1 MPRAATKTFTKGH
14 SSRGPTQAY
23 YAVHIGKTKGIY
35 FTWPECEKQVKG
47 VIGAKYKKFPTL
59 PEAEEFVKNGPKV
72 YTKPPPKSAATS
84 SSSSSSSSTL
94 TSAAQKASS
103 SSSKATGTATTTNT
117 STTSSSSAATPS
129 AIAGGKSSFTRI
141 NGITVPTGSGD
152 TLVIYTDGSARG
164 NGKVGSQAGLG
175 VFFGVNDP
183 RNLSER
189 LQGEQTNQRAEIMAV
204 YRALQVCGSD
214 TVPVEIRSDSQYT
227 INIVTQWGE
236 NWMRN
241 NWRRSDGGQVLHRD
255 IIEPLLMF
263 IKRRP
268 GPIKWTHVRA
278 HIGTFGNEMADKLAN
293 AGALLPMP

>member
-1 MPRAATKTFTKGH
+1 MPRAATKTFTKGTH
-14 SSRGPTQAY
+14 ASRGTTQAF

-47 VIGAKYKKFPTL
+47 VIGAKFKKFPTL

-72 YTKPPPKSAATS
+72 YTKPPPKSATS
-84 SSSSSSSSTL
+84 
-94 TSAAQKASS
+94 TSK
-103 SSSKATGTATTTNT
+103 TTTT
-117 STTSSSSAATPS
+117 ASTTTTTTTTASLSSSSAAT
-129 AIAGGKSSFTRI
+129 GGASGTKASFTRI
-141 NGITVPTGSGD
+141 NGITVPSGSD

-164 NGKVGSQAGLG
+164 NGKAGSQAGLG

-214 TVPVEIRSDSQYT
+214 TIPVEIRSDSQYT
-227 INIVTQWGE
+227 INIVTQWGQ

-241 NWRRSDGGQVLHRD
+241 GWKRSDGGNVLHRD
-255 IIEPLLMF
+255 IIEPLLMM
-263 IKRRP
+263 IKNRP
-268 GPIKWTHVRA
+268 GPIKWFLIASKASHDNTKY
-278 HIGTFGNEMADKLAN
+278 EPKL
-293 AGALLPMP
+293 

>member
-1 MPRAATKTFTKGH
+1 MHKSILFLMPRAAAKTFTKGAH
-14 SSRGPTQAY
+14 ASRGPTQAF

-47 VIGAKYKKFPTL
+47 VIGAKFKKFPTL

-72 YTKPPPKSAATS
+72 YTKPPPKAAASTSKTTTTTTTTTATATTAS
-84 SSSSSSSSTL
+84 SSSSSS
-94 TSAAQKASS
+94 
-103 SSSKATGTATTTNT
+103 
-117 STTSSSSAATPS
+117 
-129 AIAGGKSSFTRI
+129 AIAGSASGVKSSFTRI
-141 NGITVPTGSGD
+141 NGITVPSGSD

-189 LQGEQTNQRAEIMAV
+189 LLGEQTNQRAEIMAV

-214 TVPVEIRSDSQYT
+214 TIPVEIRSDSQYT

-241 NWRRSDGGQVLHRD
+241 GWKRSDGGNVLHRD
-255 IIEPLLMF
+255 IIEPLLMM
-263 IKRRP
+263 IKNRP
-268 GPIKWTHVRA
+268 GPIKWVRTLSLF
-278 HIGTFGNEMADKLAN
+278 HSFDVVNCQRGIL
-293 AGALLPMP
+293 

>member
-1 MPRAATKTFTKGH
+1 MPRAASKSFIKGH
-14 SSRGPTQAY
+14 VSRGNAQAY

-72 YTKPPPKSAATS
+72 YTKPPPKSASNNS
-84 SSSSSSSSTL
+84 SANAPGANHKG
-94 TSAAQKASS
+94 SAAALLKA
-103 SSSKATGTATTTNT
+103 ATTTTTTLTAITTTT
-117 STTSSSSAATPS
+117 STSSVSLAST
-129 AIAGGKSSFTRI
+129 GKSSFTQI
-141 NGITVPTGSGD
+141 NGITVPSGSD

-164 NGKVGSQAGLG
+164 NGKLGSQAGLG

-214 TVPVEIRSDSQYT
+214 TIPVEIRSDSQYT

-241 NWRRSDGGQVLHRD
+241 GWKRSDGGQVLHRD
-255 IIEPLLMF
+255 IIEPLLML
-263 IKRRP
+263 IKNRP
-268 GPIKWTHVRA
+268 GPIKWTHVRS

-293 AGALLPMP
+293 AGAVLPLP

>member
-1 MPRAATKTFTKGH
+1 MPRAAAKTFTKGAH
-14 SSRGPTQAY
+14 ASRGPSQAF

-47 VIGAKYKKFPTL
+47 VIGAKFKKFPTL

-72 YTKPPPKSAATS
+72 YTKPPPKSAASTSKTS
-84 SSSSSSSSTL
+84 ST
-94 TSAAQKASS
+94 T
-103 SSSKATGTATTTNT
+103 TATTTT
-117 STTSSSSAATPS
+117 ATGSSSAIVGS
-129 AIAGGKSSFTRI
+129 ASGVKSSFTRI
-141 NGITVPTGSGD
+141 NGITVPSGSD

-204 YRALQVCGSD
+204 YRALQ
-214 TVPVEIRSDSQYT
+214 
-227 INIVTQWGE
+227 WGA
-236 NWMRN
+236 NWMKN
-241 NWRRSDGGQVLHRD
+241 GWKRSDGGNVLHRD
-255 IIEPLLMF
+255 IIEPLLMM
-263 IKRRP
+263 IKNRP

-293 AGALLPMP
+293 AGAILPLP

>member
-1 MPRAATKTFTKGH
+1 MPRAAAKTFTKGAH
-14 SSRGPTQAY
+14 ASRGPSQAF
-23 YAVHIGKTKGIY
+23 YAVHVGKTKGIY

-47 VIGAKYKKFPTL
+47 VIGAKFKKFPTL

-72 YTKPPPKSAATS
+72 YTKPPPKSAASTSKTS
-84 SSSSSSSSTL
+84 ST
-94 TSAAQKASS
+94 TA
-103 SSSKATGTATTTNT
+103 ATTTT
-117 STTSSSSAATPS
+117 ASPSPSSGISGSAS
-129 AIAGGKSSFTRI
+129 GVKSSFTRI
-141 NGITVPTGSGD
+141 NGITVPSGSD

-214 TVPVEIRSDSQYT
+214 TIPVEIRSDSQYT
-227 INIVTQWGE
+227 INIVTQWGA
-236 NWMRN
+236 NWMKN
-241 NWRRSDGGQVLHRD
+241 GWKRSDGGNVLHRD
-255 IIEPLLMF
+255 IIEPLLMM
-263 IKRRP
+263 IKNRP

-293 AGALLPMP
+293 AGAILPLP